1 MESGTDLPGRGGAS
15 TGERGP
21 GTGGGGTDR
30 PPRPRGPVAAVV
42 ALVVV
47 GVLVAAGVYVADRD
61 GTTGAS
67 PAHGP
72 ASSAADGSSGGAGAR
87 YGANEVTVRV
97 TAEDGRSWVSAKDAA
112 GELLYE
118 GLLQQGEARSFSAEE
133 SIDLVLGE
141 AGALRLVVNG
151 KRIDRDFASGKVTRL
166 TYTKDD

>member
-1 MESGTDLPGRGGAS
+1 MESGTDLPGRGGAP

-42 ALVVV
+42 ALLIV
-47 GVLVAAGVYVADRD
+47 GVLVAAGVYVANRD

-67 PAHGP
+67 PGHGP
-72 ASSAADGSSGGAGAR
+72 ASSAADGSSGGAR
-87 YGANEVTVRV
+87 DGANDVTVRV
-97 TAEDGRSWVSAKDAA
+97 TAEDGGSWVSAKDAA

-118 GLLQQGEARSFSAEE
+118 GLLRRGEAKTFSAEE

-141 AGALRLVVNG
+141 ASALRLVVNG
-151 KRIDRDFASGKVTRL
+151 KKIDGDFASGKVTRL